1 MTLIGGKR
9 KVNKSL
15 KAWVT
20 FVKKVQKEEKLTYK
34 DAIHRA
40 KVRKDKGE
48 KWMMGG
54 SNPTSTITESTSSTE
69 MVIDEDPDSESLE
82 LVKKRKNDTDESMPI
97 KQRIVT
103 PGTSMEIVEEQE
115 EIPLAETQVGEMMN
129 TSTYGGKKRRTTKRR
144 SSRRSRGKTAR
155 KSRARGR
162 GKSRGRY

>member
-54 SNPTSTITESTSSTE
+54 SNPTSTMTESTSTTE

-82 LVKKRKNDTDESMPI
+82 LVKKRKNDTDENMPI

-103 PGTSMEIVEEQE
+103 PGTTMEIVEE
-115 EIPLAETQVGEMMN
+115 EIPLADTQVGEMMS
-129 TSTYGGKKRRTTKRR
+129 TSSYGGKKRRTTRRR

-155 KSRARGR
+155 NRRARGR